1 MKRSISH
8 IVTTLVAAVLGL
20 GLALGLAACS
30 NDETE
35 ALTAVTTALD
45 AFKNPTEQSLEPYF
59 NASDNETLRKLAT
72 SGVDIYDVLGHLLA
86 KYDYAVDEVTVDGD
100 TATAKVTVTNVDLQK
115 VSQTLQDDISSD
127 QGFLG
132 ELIAKGTQ
140 GDAAGIYGLI
150 LDKLYAAIDN
160 TTDLSTADATLQ
172 LTKANGTWTVDKDS
186 ISQLV
191 SDSFEGLDMG
201 ALDQGSWV

>member
-1 MKRSISH
+1 MKRSIRR
-8 IVTTLVAAVLGL
+8 IATTLVAAVLGL
-20 GLALGLAACS
+20 GLVLGLGACS

-35 ALTAVTTALD
+35 VLNAVTTALE
-45 AFKNPTEQSLEPYF
+45 AFKNPTKQSLEPYF
-59 NASDNETLRKLAT
+59 DASGNDTLAKLAT

-86 KYDYAVDEVTVDGD
+86 KYDYTIDEVTVNGD
-100 TATAKVTVTNVDLQK
+100 SATAKVTVENVDLQK

-172 LTKANGTWTVDKDS
+172 LTKADGTWTVDKDS